1 MHEKTISLSNIKI
14 ETIHEPKVEM
24 SSIVIPLFQSRKT
37 DQQNMK
43 TLREAFD
50 NSKDVNLYSTINH
63 TTEEANY
70 KSSYRSL
77 AKSLSDID
85 IPKSY

>member
-1 MHEKTISLSNIKI
+1 
-14 ETIHEPKVEM
+14 M

-37 DQQNMK
+37 EQQEIK
-43 TLREAFD
+43 TLREAFN
-50 NSKDVNLYSTINH
+50 NSKDVNLFSTINH
-63 TTEEANY
+63 TTEEANL

-77 AKSLSDID
+77 ARSLSDID